1 MEIRQ
6 KSRQTWEFV
15 PGVSVIAG
23 AAAAG
28 PREGKGPLKD
38 DLDQVFPDLRLAKA
52 SFEQAEQS
60 MQSQVVDLALMKAGL
75 TKADVGIFFAGDL
88 INQITPSCF
97 TAMEVGAPFLGLFS
111 ACATFAEAVALSALT
126 VAAGA
131 ANCVLAMTGSHTCTA
146 ERQFRYP
153 NEYGCQKPPYSQTT
167 VTAAGALLLKADPKA
182 KVRVSAVTVGR
193 VRDEKVTDPFKLGAA
208 MAPAFADTV
217 AVHLADLGRSVY
229 DYDLILSGD
238 LGREGGAVARDMLAK
253 SNIALPEERYGDC
266 GVLLTAGDKNYFAG
280 GSGCGCSAA
289 VICGTILK
297 RLEAGELR
305 RVLLVGTG
313 ALLSA
318 LTVQQN
324 QSIPA
329 IAHGIVLERSVQN
342 G

>member
-1 MEIRQ
+1 MEIKQ
-6 KSRQTWEFV
+6 VSRQTWQFV
-15 PGVSVIAG
+15 PGVGVLAG

-28 PREGKGPLKD
+28 PREGQGPLTA
-38 DLDQVFPDLRLAKA
+38 DLDEILPDLRLNKE
-52 SFEQAEQS
+52 SFEMAEQA
-60 MQSQVVDLALMKAGL
+60 MQSRVMELALAKAGL
-75 TKADVGIFFAGDL
+75 AKADVDIFFAGDL

-97 TAMEVGAPFLGLFS
+97 TALEIGAPFLGLFA
-111 ACATFAEAVALSALT
+111 ACATFAEALSLSALT

-131 ANCVLAMTGSHTCTA
+131 AGCVLALTGSHTCTA

-167 VTAAGALLLKADPKA
+167 VTAAGAMLLSTSPEA
-182 KVRVSAVTVGR
+182 KVRITAVTVGR

-217 AVHLADLGRSVY
+217 ALHLTDLGRSVE

-238 LGREGGAVARDMLAK
+238 LGREGGAIGRELLSRSGVQ
-253 SNIALPEERYGDC
+253 LPLERYADC
-266 GVLLTAGDKNYFAG
+266 GVLLTGGDPSYFAG
-280 GSGCGCSAA
+280 GSGCGCTAA
-289 VICGTILK
+289 VIAGKVLN
-297 RLEAGELR
+297 RLQAGELR

-329 IAHGIVLERSVQN
+329 VAHAVVLERSDA
-342 G
+342 